1 MSYTGKAIDLSKYD
15 KYSKQVELT
24 KVEVELSI
32 VDDISKILKRLQ
44 SVNSALSKSA
54 QSSVNLLGD
63 FASVQGKLQT
73 ASNKAEDDMTDAR
86 QDFKEATSIIDK
98 ASKMAKELG
107 LNPQDIKGTTEV
119 VKLVENIEDT
129 ISVYERNKSDI
140 TKILSI

>member
-1 MSYTGKAIDLSKYD
+1 MSYTGKTIDLRKYD
-15 KYSKQVELT
+15 KYGKQVELS

-54 QSSVNLLGD
+54 QSSLNLLSD

-73 ASNKAEDDMTDAR
+73 ASNKAEDDITDAR

-107 LNPQDIKGTTEV
+107 LNPQDIKGATEV
-119 VKLVENIEDT
+119 VKYVEHMEGT
-129 ISVYERNKSDI
+129 ISVYEKNKSDI